1 MHATIPVEAA
11 SEVERAPAF
20 ACDRLLDQ
28 LGEAVIASDAA
39 HRIVYW
45 NAAAESL
52 LGWTTEEVIGKTD
65 SELLQTKT
73 SAGQTA
79 EIIAGLLRN
88 RPWSAEVMVRRRDRS
103 TLPAR
108 ITASALRGADGAV
121 AGYVAVV
128 TDLRAVREHT
138 SRREAMAAMD
148 AVANMARGIARELT
162 EAVARIEAGIR
173 ATLARVSLQER
184 SRAQLDDALRTVDAT
199 AALAAQLLAV
209 GREAV
214 IKPARTDLPAV
225 VRSGQAALSL
235 LCGMEITVELELDP
249 ATLAAWVDNAVA
261 SQVLLNLAANAC
273 AAMPEGGRLTIAT
286 KNADLSRGDEERL
299 DVPSGQWVVLEIRDT
314 RVHVPPLDRIFEPY
328 AEAAVPPGM
337 GLAAA
342 HGLVTLSGGR
352 LTAEASPTEGLV
364 FRAYFR
370 PAMTV

>member
-1 MHATIPVEAA
+1 LQATIPVEAA

-235 LCGMEITVELELDP
+235 LCGTEITVELELDP